1 MAKITCE
8 VVNCAY
14 NKSRKCLKSMID
26 VEGPFA
32 RYRDDTSCESFIE
45 GELPSF
51 NYEFAESE
59 GSGLRDT
66 KLLATLQVVSL
77 WKEENVSL
85 RKLKLL
91 VVMQKNHMKPI
102 VRHFIVDKF
111 KWFCKSFLCFY
122 GAIFNT

>member
-66 KLLATLQVVSL
+66 EVACNVASCVFMERGKCIAEKIKIIGRNA
-77 WKEENVSL
+77 KESHETDCETFHC
-85 RKLKLL
+85 R
-91 VVMQKNHMKPI
+91 
-102 VRHFIVDKF
+102 
-111 KWFCKSFLCFY
+111 
-122 GAIFNT
+122 